1 MEKQNYFKRN
11 LNDRE
16 KMVYYFEKY
25 KEALS
30 CQKKEEA
37 SKFLRLAHHYLKE
50 SQIIKE
56 EMNVE

>member
-1 MEKQNYFKRN
+1 MELKNYFDRT

-25 KEALS
+25 KEALT
-30 CQKKEEA
+30 CKREA
-37 SKFLRLAHHYLKE
+37 EAHEFLRLAHYYLKE

-56 EMNVE
+56 DKNAE